1 MKKIYAILAFF
12 MFLGFAGSAFAAA
25 PAVTLQAASNITQ
38 NSATLSAVIT
48 SSTPINNIF
57 EYGTDPSFGSNTQ
70 TIFTTSKSITASSL
84 TANTTYYYRVSV
96 SNSDGSTVAPLDG
109 SGNPSYYSFKTTG
122 IAAPYV
128 GTLGADNITAN
139 GATLNGRINTNGASG
154 SYYFR
159 YYAGSSCASYLG
171 NTSTQ
176 SINSSSL
183 QYVTA
188 SLSGLS
194 NNQTYCAELIL
205 TINGNDYSGGKVTF
219 ITKSGTVTPPPATC
233 KITSFYADAPS
244 VVYGGSTVI
253 RWTTT
258 GCTNANLNTLGGSV
272 NLNDSKSVGP
282 LYSNVTYVLNAN
294 SATNSD
300 SQTLTITVGGVT
312 PPTGVCKINS
322 FSADSI
328 SLSYG
333 DTTTLRWNTTDCTTA
348 SINTFG
354 TVGINS
360 TQSTGALYSGTVYTL
375 YAVGTNG
382 AYDTKTLTITVTNN
396 GGGCQG
402 TNCQT
407 QKPSCYYTSTCYWN
421 GTQWVYSNTGGCNT
435 TSCGGGCTTNCGG
448 ATSYPGCYYTSACY
462 WSGTQWVYSNN
473 GGSGCTINCGGT
485 TTYPSCYYNGTCSCS
500 SYSSCTYYPTQTNPT
515 YIPTYVPPV
524 YTSPVYNTTY
534 TQTPVQNY
542 NYNPHTA
549 YTGGPNYVTQKLPA
563 TVNTVYV
570 DQPVYTQPNNQVVTQ
585 PVNTNYYGYYGNYDY
600 TNDLM
605 SRYANDYNYQ
615 NQNVRTNLLT
625 GSAGSNN
632 GVTLIGLLII
642 LIIIAAIVY
651 FVRSSQDKQLH

>member
-25 PAVTLQAASNITQ
+25 PVVTLQAASNITQ

-70 TIFTTSKSITASSL
+70 TVYTTSKSITASSL
-84 TANTTYYYRVSV
+84 TANTTYYYRIAV

-188 SLSGLS
+188 SLTGLS

-205 TINGNDYSGGKVTF
+205 TIAGNDYPGGKVTF
-219 ITKSGTVTPPPATC
+219 VTKSGTITPPPTTC

-272 NLNDSKSVGP
+272 NLNDSKSIGP

-294 SATNSD
+294 SATASD
-300 SQTLTITVGGVT
+300 SQSLTVTVGGIT
-312 PPTGVCKINS
+312 PPPTGTCKINS
-322 FSADSI
+322 FYDDRPAGGTYVNYGT
-328 SLSYG
+328 SLNLSW
-333 DTTTLRWNTTDCTTA
+333 TTTGCTTA

-354 TVGINS
+354 TVSVNGS
-360 TQSTGALYSGTVYTL
+360 QSTGALYNSTVYTL

-382 AYDTKTLTITVTNN
+382 TYDTKTLAITVSSN
-396 GGGCQG
+396 GGGCT
-402 TNCQT
+402 TNCGGQT
-407 QKPSCYYTSTCYWN
+407 KPSCYYTATCYWN
-421 GTQWVYSNTGGCNT
+421 GSQWVYSNTGGCGT
-435 TSCGGGCTTNCGG
+435 TSCGG

-462 WSGTQWVYSNN
+462 WNGTQWVYSNN

-485 TTYPSCYYNGTCSCS
+485 TTYPSCYYNGTCSCVT
-500 SYSSCTYYPTQTNPT
+500 YTTCTYYPAQTNPT
-515 YIPTYVPPV
+515 YIPTYVPPI
-524 YTSPVYNTTY
+524 YTTPTYNPTY

-563 TVNTVYV
+563 KVNTVYI
-570 DQPVYTQPNNQVVTQ
+570 DQQTGANPVNQVVTY
-585 PVNTNYYGYYGNYDY
+585 PSTTYTGYYGYNNDY
-600 TNDLM
+600 TNELM
-605 SRYANDYNYQ
+605 AKYANDYNYQ
-615 NQNVRTNLLT
+615 NQKAQTNLLT

-632 GVTLIGLLII
+632 GVTLIGLLIA